1 MGFFVFLHIYKDMNR
16 NLWNFNTL
24 LGFSA
29 LFVAGCAAFFSIW
42 GIGLLFSGASVSSMI
57 MTSSLELG
65 KLVATSFLYRFWKR
79 SQLML
84 KSYLCIAII
93 TLMGITSL
101 GIFGYLSS
109 AYQQSSVKYTLLQ
122 DKISSLEAQKKQ
134 YSAKSE
140 DVKKRIDSLEFLR
153 KSQEDRLTQVN
164 TNTLLARNPIQF
176 RQVQEQTMELIGS
189 TDKSIKDE
197 NDKNKLY
204 FDEVDSIDKKL
215 LDIKLNSAETKDIQT
230 FRFVAEA
237 MGVSLNTV
245 AKWFILVLI
254 FVFDPLAV
262 ALILAYNVA
271 IYKEYEIY
279 KVMPPTP
286 SDPPSP
292 PKTTIRNE
300 DNKSS
305 VSLQREVIDRPVVKS
320 PIIDPVIITQSTVI
334 DPIPTPVPVEVE
346 VKENVVPEKITV
358 TDHEKSRLQLITG
371 TQLHN

>member
-1 MGFFVFLHIYKDMNR
+1 MNR